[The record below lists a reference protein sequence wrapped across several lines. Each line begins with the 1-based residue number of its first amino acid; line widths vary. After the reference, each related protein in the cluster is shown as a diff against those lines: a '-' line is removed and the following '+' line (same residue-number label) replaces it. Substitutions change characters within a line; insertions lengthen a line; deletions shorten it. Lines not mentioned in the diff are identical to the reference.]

1 MIAVLYDTDNNSN
14 SDKISIV
21 TLWFSTYNLPSLD
34 FVILR
39 KFQLFRSEFP
49 LSDRNEQTVKI
60 KGWLVH

>member
-21 TLWFSTYNLPSLD
+21 ILFFYIYFAFSR
-34 FVILR
+34 FFILR
-39 KFQLFRSEFP
+39 KFQFFRSEFP
-49 LSDRNEQTVKI
+49 LSNRNKQTVKI